1 MIDFRYHVV
10 SLISVFLAL
19 AVGIALGAGPLKET
33 IGDTLTGQV
42 QVLRTEKD
50 ALRSDLDDATSDLA
64 DNRSYVDASGEQL
77 VAGTLTDRR
86 VVVVE
91 LGATNDAVSAGVD
104 DRLTQAGATVT
115 GHAVLT
121 EAWADPDQ
129 RSFRQALVG
138 NLVQFLDP
146 APDQGEGLEN
156 ELAAALVQGLVGAD
170 PASPDALTQDASYLL
185 EILSTGDNP
194 LVTFADPITTPADA
208 VVVIAETRP
217 TPASDASP
225 TAAPTA
231 DDLEPQLSVVAA
243 AQKFSEGSVLV
254 DGPRGSGSLTDAILG
269 DDALASTLSTISD
282 STDVTAQV
290 NVPLALAA
298 RIGGKNGHYG
308 FGEGETII
316 PDAVELTP
324 VDRTPVAPTDPDS
337 TGGSGKSS
345 GSDG

>member
-42 QVLRTEKD
+42 QALRTEKD
-50 ALRSDLDDATSDLA
+50 ALRSDLDDASSDLA
-64 DNRSYVDASGEQL
+64 DTRSYIDAAGPQL
-77 VAGTLTDRR
+77 VADTLTDRR
-86 VVVVE
+86 VVVIE
-91 LGATNDAVSAGVD
+91 LGAINDSVRTAVD
-104 DRLTQAGATVT
+104 DRLAQSGATVT
-115 GHAVLT
+115 GHAALT
-121 EAWADPDQ
+121 DAWVDPDQ

-146 APDQGEGLEN
+146 APAQGEGLEA
-156 ELAAALVQGLVGAD
+156 ELSAALVQGLVGAD

-208 VVVIAETRP
+208 VVVIAATRSTP
-217 TPASDASP
+217 TAGPSP
-225 TAAPTA
+225 SAAPTK
-231 DDLEPQLSVVAA
+231 DDLEPQLSVVEA
-243 AQKFSEGSVLV
+243 AQKFSEGAVLV
-254 DGPRGSGSLTDAILG
+254 DGPRGVGSLTDTIMG
-269 DDALASTLSTISD
+269 DDALAATLATISD
-282 STDVTAQV
+282 STEITAQV

-308 FGEGETII
+308 FGDGETVL
-316 PDAVELTP
+316 PESVALTP
-324 VDRTPVAPTDPDS
+324 VDRTPVAPTAPS
-337 TGGSGKSS
+337 NPTPTKSAGSG
-345 GSDG
+345 G